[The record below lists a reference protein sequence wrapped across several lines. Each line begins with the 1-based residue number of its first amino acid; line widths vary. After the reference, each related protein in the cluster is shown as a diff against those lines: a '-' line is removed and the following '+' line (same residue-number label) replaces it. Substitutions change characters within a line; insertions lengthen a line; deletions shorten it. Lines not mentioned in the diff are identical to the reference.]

1 MTTTWS
7 VGAKI
12 GAGFGLALVMLV
24 FIGTISYRSTDT
36 LIGNS
41 EWAMHSDEVLANLS
55 QLFSL
60 LQDAETGQ
68 RGFLLTGEERYL
80 EPYTTAVPRINAAI
94 AEAKRLTVNNANQQR
109 RLESLD
115 ALVAAKLSELQET
128 IDLRRQKG
136 LEPAVQVVLS
146 DRGKKVMDD
155 IRVLMGAMVGEE
167 KQLLQLRTQES
178 EASARTAKLTIIMG
192 SLAAL
197 IVLTITSL
205 LITRNIAW
213 PLKEVSRSAE
223 AIASGDLAV
232 GVMATT
238 REDEVG
244 NLVRTFARMTAWLRG
259 MAKSA
264 ELIAAGDLNV
274 SIEPQSERDIL
285 GTAFLAMTQS
295 LRQLTKAADTV
306 AGGDLRVALAPRS
319 EKDALGKAFAT
330 MTDRLR
336 LVTGEIKES
345 VNVLGTA
352 ATEILATTTQVASGA
367 TETAT
372 AVSETTATIEEVK
385 QTVQVSSQKAKYV
398 SETAQKTAQISQ
410 VGRKSVEETMD
421 GMNRIR
427 EQMESVAESI
437 VRLSEQGQAIGE
449 IIATVNDLAD
459 QSNLLAVNA
468 AIEAAKA
475 GEQGKGFAVVA
486 QEVKTLAEQSKQATA
501 QVRSILGDIQ
511 KATGAA
517 VMATEKGDKAVE
529 AGVKQS
535 TQAGDSVRGLAD
547 SIAEAAQAALQIA
560 ASAQQQL
567 VGMDQIA
574 LAMENIKQASAQNAA
589 STKQAEVSARNLH
602 TLGQKLQGLV
612 EQFTV

>member
-1 MTTTWS
+1 MRNSWS

-12 GAGFGLALVMLV
+12 SAGFALGLLILVV
-24 FIGTISYRSTDT
+24 VGGVAYRGTSL
-36 LIGNS
+36 LITNAR
-41 EWAMHSDEVLANLS
+41 WVTHSDQVMINLER
-55 QLFSL
+55 LLSL

-68 RGFLLTGEERYL
+68 RGFIITGADRYL
-80 EPYTTAVPRINAAI
+80 DPYHNALPQVQSTI
-94 AEAKRLTVNNANQQR
+94 SEIKNLTVDNADQQR
-109 RLESLD
+109 RIEAVSPVI
-115 ALVAAKLSELQET
+115 ARKLAELQET

-136 LEPAVQVVLS
+136 LGAATAVILT
-146 DRGKKVMDD
+146 DRGKKDMDE
-155 IRVLMGAMVGEE
+155 IRSGINDMEGEE
-167 KQLLQLRTQES
+167 RGLLQVRTAES
-178 EASARTAKLTIIMG
+178 EASAQSTRSTIVWG
-192 SLAAL
+192 TLAGL
-197 IVLTITSL
+197 VLLGFTSL
-205 LITRNIAW
+205 LVTRNIAL
-213 PLKEVSRSAE
+213 PLRRVAVAAE
-223 AIASGDLAV
+223 AMAEGDVAV
-232 GVMATT
+232 TLST
-238 REDEVG
+238 DPRQDEVG
-244 NLVRTFARMTAWLRG
+244 VVIRTVARTA
-259 MAKSA
+259 
-264 ELIAAGDLNV
+264 E
-274 SIEPQSERDIL
+274 
-285 GTAFLAMTQS
+285 S
-295 LRQLTKAADTV
+295 LRQLARAAEKIT
-306 AGGDLRVALAPRS
+306 AGDLRLKLEPRS
-319 EKDALGKAFAT
+319 EKDVLGKAFVV
-330 MTDRLR
+330 MTERLR
-336 LVTGEIKES
+336 QITGEIKES
-345 VNVLGTA
+345 VNVLSTA
-352 ATEILATTTQVASGA
+352 ASEILATTTQVAAGA

-372 AVSETTATIEEVK
+372 AVSETTTTIEEVK
-385 QTVQVSSQKAKYV
+385 QTAQVASQKARYV
-398 SETAQKTAQISQ
+398 SDTAQKTAQISQ
-410 VGRKSVEETMD
+410 VGRKSVEETIE

-501 QVRSILGDIQ
+501 QVRAILGDIQ

-529 AGVKQS
+529 SGVKQS
-535 TQAGDSVRGLAD
+535 TQAGDSVRSLAE

-612 EQFTV
+612 EQFQV